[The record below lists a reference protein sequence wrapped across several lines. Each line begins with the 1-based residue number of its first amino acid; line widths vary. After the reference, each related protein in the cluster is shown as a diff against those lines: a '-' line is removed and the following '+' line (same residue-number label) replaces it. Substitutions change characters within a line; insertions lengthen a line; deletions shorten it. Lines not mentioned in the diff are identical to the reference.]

1 MLDGILSLD
10 RDLPVPLPE
19 QVYRGLRGAIGEG
32 RFSTGTR
39 LPSSRALATSLG
51 ISRNTVNAAYELLA
65 AEGVVSVR
73 PGSAPRVAEHGGL
86 RPEGSAGEDGVQ
98 KIALSRRG
106 RVMSA
111 DPWGKS
117 GRRRGGRLEPGSPA
131 LDCFPKDAWAQTLRR
146 AARNVRG
153 RMMFYE
159 ETAGYPALRDALADY
174 LTQDRG
180 VRVTPGRVLVMPST
194 QASLQLVAQCLADPG
209 DAAWIEDPGYLG
221 ARAAFRSAGL
231 SVQPMPVDGQG
242 ADPSPLA
249 DGPSPKLIYVTPSH
263 QYPHGMRMT
272 LERRAMILDAARA
285 HGAVVLEDDYDSEFL
300 FSGRPLAAMQGLGAD
315 GEVIYLGTF
324 SKSMLPGVRVAYMVV
339 PEYLAGPLATAQRVS
354 GMLASVVTQAAL
366 ADFIVSGRYRA
377 HLKRI
382 QGIYQAR
389 GAALAG
395 ALRARLGGLASVAD
409 PVGGVQLA
417 LRFRDPVDDLEVARR
432 VNQLGFG
439 VASLSSYGIRCRQS
453 GLVIGF
459 AGLAEGDAD
468 DCALAIAGALEEGG
482 LDKT

>member
-1 MLDGILSLD
+1 
-10 RDLPVPLPE
+10 
-19 QVYRGLRGAIGEG
+19 
-32 RFSTGTR
+32 
-39 LPSSRALATSLG
+39 
-51 ISRNTVNAAYELLA
+51 
-65 AEGVVSVR
+65 
-73 PGSAPRVAEHGGL
+73 
-86 RPEGSAGEDGVQ
+86 
-98 KIALSRRG
+98 
-106 RVMSA
+106 
-111 DPWGKS
+111 
-117 GRRRGGRLEPGSPA
+117 
-131 LDCFPKDAWAQTLRR
+131 
-146 AARNVRG
+146 
-153 RMMFYE
+153 
-159 ETAGYPALRDALADY
+159 
-174 LTQDRG
+174 
-180 VRVTPGRVLVMPST
+180 
-194 QASLQLVAQCLADPG
+194 
-209 DAAWIEDPGYLG
+209 
-221 ARAAFRSAGL
+221 
-231 SVQPMPVDGQG
+231 
-242 ADPSPLA
+242 
-249 DGPSPKLIYVTPSH
+249 
-263 QYPHGMRMT
+263 
-272 LERRAMILDAARA
+272 MILDAARA
-285 HGAVVLEDDYDSEFL
+285 HGAIVLEDDYDSEFL

-382 QGIYQAR
+382 QGVYRAR

-417 LRFRDPVDDLEVARR
+417 LRFRDSVDDLEVARR

-468 DCALAIAGALEEGG
+468 DCAQAIAGALEEGG